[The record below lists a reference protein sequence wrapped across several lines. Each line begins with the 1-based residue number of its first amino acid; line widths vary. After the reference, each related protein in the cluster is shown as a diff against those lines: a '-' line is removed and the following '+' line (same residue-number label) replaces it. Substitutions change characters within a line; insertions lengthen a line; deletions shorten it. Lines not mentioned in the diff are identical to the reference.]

1 MTEGTILTVG
11 HSTHPLDEFLGL
23 LSDADIVGI
32 VDVRRLPGSRRF
44 PWFDQDALSESLADA
59 GVRYTRIPELTGRRP
74 VQHDVPDEVDALW
87 RNRSFHNYADHALG
101 PDFARGLD
109 ELVRLGGES
118 RTAVMCSEAVWW
130 RCHRRIIA
138 DHLLARGIRVEH
150 IMPDGR
156 ISPAELTPGAVIRGI
171 QVVYPAAD
179 PTSPAS
185 DGRRP
190 PP

>member
-1 MTEGTILTVG
+1 MSEPVFTIG
-11 HSTHPLDEFLGL
+11 HSTRPLDDFLAL
-23 LSDADIVGI
+23 LAESEIDVV
-32 VDVRRLPGSRRF
+32 VDVRKLPGSRRY
-44 PWFDQDALSESLADA
+44 PHFDADALSGSLREA
-59 GVRYTRIPELTGRRP
+59 GIAYERIPSLTGRRP
-74 VQHDVPDEVDALW
+74 VSRDVPFETNAW
-87 RNRSFHNYADHALG
+87 WQNRSFHNYADHALG

-156 ISPAELTPGAVIRGI
+156 ISPAELTPGAVVRGT
-171 QVVYPAAD
+171 QVVYPAPG

-190 PP
+190 PQ